1 MFTMGADADVE
12 KMVAVHGNVPAS
24 VLNESFMMA
33 SPFILNYGK
42 YADVIDILDDRLALQ
57 NFLRMEKWLF
67 GGPDAVGQT
76 FKEFIRDFLKG
87 NKLVKGTLE
96 VGGRKVDLKEL
107 TMPILNIYAEK
118 DHIVPPP
125 CTVALG
131 KHGRQQ
137 GLHRVCHSHRAHR
150 DLHSM
155 TLRIDLKSAI
165 LALSDAL
172 DLVGVNDFQHGKRVA
187 MIARETALML
197 GLPDKRL
204 DRLVCASLLHDLG
217 VSSTAVHR
225 RLLHEADWDARHT
238 HCETGYCLL
247 QPFAHLSQVAMA
259 IRYHHTPWVELPA
272 GLDEADALDSN
283 LILLGDRV
291 DACLLQLGLENPL
304 FNRHGIVDAVAS
316 LAGRELSPEVVEA
329 FLAAATREAFWIAL
343 VPRHVQSY
351 LADLPLKDWRITID
365 FPQFGHVA
373 RLISSIVDAKSHF
386 TAAHSLGVAQLA
398 RYLGE
403 HVGLPADALAEVE
416 VAGLM
421 HDVGKLCV
429 PDEIVDKPAPLT
441 PLEFSVMER
450 HSFETYQ
457 ILRHIPGLEQVAEWA
472 AFHHEALN
480 GHGYPFRR
488 SAERLSPEARIIAV
502 ADIFQALAQERPYRG
517 RQRVEQIPHFLNA
530 FVNQGVL
537 DGDLV
542 ALACADLDGCWRAA
556 TPEVLPASA

>member
-1 MFTMGADADVE
+1 
-12 KMVAVHGNVPAS
+12 
-24 VLNESFMMA
+24 
-33 SPFILNYGK
+33 
-42 YADVIDILDDRLALQ
+42 
-57 NFLRMEKWLF
+57 
-67 GGPDAVGQT
+67 
-76 FKEFIRDFLKG
+76 
-87 NKLVKGTLE
+87 
-96 VGGRKVDLKEL
+96 
-107 TMPILNIYAEK
+107 
-118 DHIVPPP
+118 
-125 CTVALG
+125 
-131 KHGRQQ
+131 
-137 GLHRVCHSHRAHR
+137 
-150 DLHSM
+150 M

-197 GLPDKRL
+197 GLPESRL

-304 FNRHGIVDAVAS
+304 FNRHGIVDAVAR
-316 LAGRELSPEVVEA
+316 LASRELSPEVVEA

-351 LADLPLKDWRITID
+351 LDDLPLIDWRITID

-403 HVGLPADALAEVE
+403 RVGLPADALAEVE

-488 SAERLSPEARIIAV
+488 NAERLSPEARIIAV
-502 ADIFQALAQERPYRG
+502 ADIFQALAQDRPYRG

-542 ALACADLDGCWRAA
+542 TLACADLDGCWRAA
-556 TPEVLPASA
+556 TPEVLPGSA